1 MGRGPQRPLGS
12 APMGPSLLPTWL
24 ARSSLS
30 VACRLLSSTAIW
42 SSVALHSRLL
52 RRTLSSC
59 SASSA
64 WAPLSRLSALRQ
76 AVTTTHSIRPSLWS
90 GPGSP
95 SCTPP
100 SPSSTWTVEG
110 CRFGAAQVRCTGGT
124 SSESGHRQRWTQ
136 EPLTPTPQP
145 PTSADRRQEGRG
157 ALREDSP
164 SSLSATAFC
173 SCLALEAAWSLSASI
188 SASC

>member
-1 MGRGPQRPLGS
+1 MGCVSGRGPQRTLGP
-12 APMGPSLLPTWL
+12 APMDPPLLPTWL

-76 AVTTTHSIRPSLWS
+76 AVATTQYHQASQE
-90 GPGSP
+90 GPI
-95 SCTPP
+95 CTPP
-100 SPSSTWTVEG
+100 SPSSAWTRESVSLGPLGLPTEG
-110 CRFGAAQVRCTGGT
+110 LLEEPA
-124 SSESGHRQRWTQ
+124 ESGYRTGLDIRAIDQLPASH
-136 EPLTPTPQP
+136 
-145 PTSADRRQEGRG
+145 
-157 ALREDSP
+157 
-164 SSLSATAFC
+164 LSC
-173 SCLALEAAWSLSASI
+173 
-188 SASC
+188 